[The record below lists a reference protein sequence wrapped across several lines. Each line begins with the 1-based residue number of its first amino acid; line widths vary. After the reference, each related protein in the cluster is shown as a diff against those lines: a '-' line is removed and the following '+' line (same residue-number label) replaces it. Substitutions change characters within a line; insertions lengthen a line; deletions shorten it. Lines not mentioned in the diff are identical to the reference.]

1 METFKRLHKLINR
14 LKWRSPSDIAV
25 KFCPKCGSQ
34 NVSLSS
40 AFDMWLIPEQYVCKD
55 CGYKG
60 FAILEKEACNE
71 PENANQASRGS
82 TASSESCSDF

>member
-1 METFKRLHKLINR
+1 MGTIERLHNLVNR
-14 LKWRSPSDIAV
+14 LKWRSPSESV
-25 KFCPKCGSQ
+25 MKFCPKCGSQ

-40 AFDMWLIPEQYVCKD
+40 AFDMWLTPEQYVCKD

-60 FAILEKEACNE
+60 SVILEKEACDE
-71 PENANQASRGS
+71 RESANQARRDS